1 VKDRKAGVARKTKET
16 DISIELS
23 PDKPGL
29 IKIESGIPFFDHL
42 LNAMAFHGDFSLR
55 VTARGDAEVDPHHMV
70 EDVGLVLG
78 DVWKKLISEHGHIKR
93 FGHAVIPMD
102 EALAEVTLDV
112 CGRPSLVYRAEYPQG
127 RVGDFDLALL
137 REFFLAVT
145 SRAGMSLHAHVRYG
159 ENSHH
164 MAESLFKALG
174 KALKQAYAAEREV
187 LSTKGTLESR

>member
-1 VKDRKAGVARKTKET
+1 VKNRSASVARKTKET
-16 DISIELS
+16 DISVEIS

-42 LNAMAFHGDFSLR
+42 LKAMAFHGGFS
-55 VTARGDAEVDPHHMV
+55 VKISAKGDTEVDAHHLV

-78 DVWKKLISEHGHIKR
+78 DVLKKLVSEHGHIKR

-102 EALAEVTLDV
+102 EAIAEAAVDV
-112 CGRPSLVYRAEYPQG
+112 CGRPSLIYQAAYPQK

-137 REFFLAVT
+137 REFLLAVT
-145 SRAGMSLHAHVRYG
+145 NRAGLSLHAHIRYG

-164 MAESLFKALG
+164 MAESLFKAMG
-174 KALKQAYAAEREV
+174 KAIKQAYTSETEV
-187 LSTKGTLESR
+187 LSTKGTLESG

>member
-1 VKDRKAGVARKTKET
+1 VKDRKVGVARKTKET
-16 DISIELS
+16 DISVDIS

-42 LNAMAFHGDFSLR
+42 LNAMAFHGGFSLD
-55 VTARGDAEVDPHHMV
+55 VQAMGDAEVDAHHVV

-78 DVWKKLISEHGHIKR
+78 DACRKLVSDHGHIKR

-102 EALAEVTLDV
+102 EAVAEVTLDV
-112 CGRPSLVYRAEYPQG
+112 CGRPSLVYQAAYPQP

-137 REFFLAVT
+137 REFLLAVT
-145 SRAGMSLHAHVRYG
+145 GRAGMSLHAHIRYG

-174 KALKQAYAAEREV
+174 KAIKQAYSSETEV
-187 LSTKGTLESR
+187 LSTKGTLETG

>member
-1 VKDRKAGVARKTKET
+1 MKDRKAGVARKTKET

-78 DVWKKLISEHGHIKR
+78 EGMTAEVEQAPGK
-93 FGHAVIPMD
+93 GHATHAD
-102 EALAEVTLDV
+102 EHKDAFETVSHTAFLH
-112 CGRPSLVYRAEYPQG
+112 
-127 RVGDFDLALL
+127 
-137 REFFLAVT
+137 EFRWFT
-145 SRAGMSLHAHVRYG
+145 RQVRI
-159 ENSHH
+159 
-164 MAESLFKALG
+164 
-174 KALKQAYAAEREV
+174 
-187 LSTKGTLESR
+187 